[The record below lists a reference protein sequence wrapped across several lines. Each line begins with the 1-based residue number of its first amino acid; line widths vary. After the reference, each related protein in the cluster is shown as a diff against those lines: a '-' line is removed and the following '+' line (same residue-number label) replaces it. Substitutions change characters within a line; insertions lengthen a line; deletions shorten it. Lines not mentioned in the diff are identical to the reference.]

1 MEMICK
7 KSLEQIC
14 NPKLTAVEVE
24 VVAQRTGTRD
34 GALLYNSI
42 PTLVGWVS
50 GAAVSGTD
58 R

>member
-7 KSLEQIC
+7 KYLEQIC
-14 NPKLTAVEVE
+14 NPKLTAVEV
-24 VVAQRTGTRD
+24 VAQRTGTRD
-34 GALLYNSI
+34 GAVLYNSI